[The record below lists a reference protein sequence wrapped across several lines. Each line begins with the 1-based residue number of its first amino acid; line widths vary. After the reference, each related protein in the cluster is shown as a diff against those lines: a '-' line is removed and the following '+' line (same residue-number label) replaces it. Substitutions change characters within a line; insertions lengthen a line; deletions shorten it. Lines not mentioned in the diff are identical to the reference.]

1 MTRTRLSLVTAALLS
16 MFLGACSPEPQPGEG
31 GTEAMASESALSQDT
46 AEQDTAEQ
54 DTAEQ
59 DTAEQDPSLVACTAT
74 AVCGTC
80 TTLNCTGTAT
90 CSAANG
96 PTGFATCDGVTQ
108 ACRTCSF
115 GGVTYNDG
123 QRVPS
128 SITIGC
134 SAKLNGRCLGGPF
147 AGRACV
153 SSGQCG
159 AECCNGTWQ

>member
-16 MFLGACSPEPQPGEG
+16 VFLGACSPEPQPGEG
-31 GTEAMASESALSQDT
+31 DTEAMTSESALSQDT
-46 AEQDTAEQ
+46 AEQD
-54 DTAEQ
+54 
-59 DTAEQDPSLVACTAT
+59 PSLAACTAT